1 MESREMQSYMR
12 ASPVGRRMTV
22 SRGLADGFA
31 DEIASCEHCRQKCLF
46 QCKHIQGRV
55 QLATNETYT
64 RSSPDYVHTVLMKS
78 NGQVVVDNCSTC
90 QRHCV
95 NGCDWRAGLCER
107 LRTTSC
113 IHELA
118 VQDAMHSAP
127 IAKRVLSA
135 IAWITHAR
143 TWLRSI
149 PRWTPS
155 SSLSDIM
162 EELPDC
168 FIAVSVLDKH
178 AAESTVHDDKPTF
191 TKRSSSVR
199 SNRSWNAKDISLAN
213 ESNPSVQRNK
223 EAVPAAQCSQPSM

>member
-1 MESREMQSYMR
+1 MR
-12 ASPVGRRMTV
+12 ALQTKVPVP
-22 SRGLADGFA
+22 
-31 DEIASCEHCRQKCLF
+31 
-46 QCKHIQGRV
+46 V
-55 QLATNETYT
+55 QAHP
-64 RSSPDYVHTVLMKS
+64 RKS
-78 NGQVVVDNCSTC
+78 AVGNCSTCQRLRPYCSHVVDNCSTC

-162 EELPDC
+162 EELQSYRHQASLTNMQQRAQCTMISQRSRRDPPALEV
-168 FIAVSVLDKH
+168 IEVGTPTTLDLL
-178 AAESTVHDDKPTF
+178 
-191 TKRSSSVR
+191 
-199 SNRSWNAKDISLAN
+199 SLATM
-213 ESNPSVQRNK
+213 R
-223 EAVPAAQCSQPSM
+223 AASS

>member
-1 MESREMQSYMR
+1 MR
-12 ASPVGRRMTV
+12 ALQTKVPVP
-22 SRGLADGFA
+22 
-31 DEIASCEHCRQKCLF
+31 
-46 QCKHIQGRV
+46 V
-55 QLATNETYT
+55 QAHP
-64 RSSPDYVHTVLMKS
+64 RKS
-78 NGQVVVDNCSTC
+78 AVGNCSTCQRLRPYCSHVVDNCSTC

-199 SNRSWNAKDISLAN
+199 SNRSWHANDIGPVISRNN
-213 ESNPSVQRNK
+213 ESRVIMRTASH
-223 EAVPAAQCSQPSM
+223 S